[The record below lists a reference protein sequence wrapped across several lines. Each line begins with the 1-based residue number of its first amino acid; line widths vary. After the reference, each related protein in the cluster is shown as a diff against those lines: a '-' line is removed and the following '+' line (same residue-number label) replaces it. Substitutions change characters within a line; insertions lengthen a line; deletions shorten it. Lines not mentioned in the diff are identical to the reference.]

1 MQLQSVTQKCG
12 GVIQSQCWCR
22 YRLIS
27 SSECSC
33 TWRLGCSPAATSSAI
48 SSTRDRHRS
57 SSLRSARARALGHS
71 VPKTLPRNHISWTQA
86 LLFDSILRKAA
97 RRRHQSGATCA
108 HYLRVKNGAILIS
121 GEDVVRSG
129 GVLPCI
135 LLGRGEGIVQSVAAP
150 MPGLMGVK
158 VQSIYPGPYH
168 IFALSADGTVYSWG
182 DGMYG
187 KLGHGDEED
196 VALPKPIAALREVRA
211 LATHR
216 AHSLAVTS
224 DGALWSWGCN
234 CSMGILGHGVSGN
247 DDPLPPQQICLMEER
262 MRFCS
267 VAVGMSHS
275 VAADVEGRCF
285 TWGDDQYGQLFN
297 MSLGAGHLSFPT
309 LIPELIGKQVSSVA
323 AYFKRSCAVT
333 VQGDIWM
340 WGAWSSGVHPPLRI
354 SGTPLDGHRVVSVAM
369 HYLHCLA
376 LTDEGNVFSWF
387 IGDVRTL
394 PDGTLTEEALRDLAR
409 FHPACLAQR
418 GVYRDTSGKFCSEPR
433 RTSRDLISL
442 RVYSIAV
449 GRNCSFF
456 IGAEDHDAPYH
467 RGHRRGK
474 VRRSRRRHIKIGYL
488 HSSVVQGGHEDS
500 EDDSSDG

>member
-1 MQLQSVTQKCG
+1 MLSRCDQLSHLFHTG
-12 GVIQSQCWCR
+12 
-22 YRLIS
+22 
-27 SSECSC
+27 
-33 TWRLGCSPAATSSAI
+33 SP
-48 SSTRDRHRS
+48 
-57 SSLRSARARALGHS
+57 SLVELALRARARALGHS
-71 VPKTLPRNHISWTQA
+71 VPKTLPRNHINWTQA

-150 MPGLMGVK
+150 MPGLLGVK
-158 VQSIYPGPYH
+158 VQSIYPGTYH
-168 IFALSADGTVYSWG
+168 ILALSADGTVYSWG

-196 VALPKPIAALREVRA
+196 VARPKPIAALREVRA

-234 CSMGILGHGVSGN
+234 CSVGILGHGVSGN
-247 DDPLPPQQICLMEER
+247 DDPLPPQQIRHEKMEER
-262 MRFCS
+262 MLFCS
-267 VAVGMSHS
+267 VAVGLSHS

-285 TWGDDQYGQLFN
+285 TWGDDQYGQLSN

-309 LIPELIGKQVSSVA
+309 LIPELSGKQLSSVA

-340 WGAWSSGVHPPLRI
+340 WGAWSGGAHPPLRI

-369 HYLHCLA
+369 HDLHCLA

-387 IGDVRTL
+387 IGEVGTL
-394 PDGTLTEEALRDLAR
+394 PDGTLTEESLRDLAR
-409 FHPACLAQR
+409 FDPACLAQR
-418 GVYRDTSGKFCSEPR
+418 GVYRDTSGTFCSEPR
-433 RTSRDLISL
+433 RTSRDVLPL

-456 IGAEDHDAPYH
+456 IGADCHDMMADGSFTYH
-467 RGHRRGK
+467 GFSGGK
-474 VRRSRRRHIKIGYL
+474 IGRSRRRHIKIGHL
-488 HSSVVQGGHEDS
+488 HSRVVQGGHEDIS
-500 EDDSSDG
+500 EYDSSDG